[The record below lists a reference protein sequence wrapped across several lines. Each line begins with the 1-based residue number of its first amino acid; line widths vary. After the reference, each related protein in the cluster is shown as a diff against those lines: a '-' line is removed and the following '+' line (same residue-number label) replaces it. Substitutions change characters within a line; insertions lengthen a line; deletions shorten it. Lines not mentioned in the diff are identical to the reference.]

1 MRPRAL
7 RRRFLLALLVPVL
20 LLSLGTLGYVV
31 IEHWAFLDAL
41 YMTVITLTTVG
52 FLEVHPLSTAGRVFT
67 IVLLL
72 AGVFTLFYAAS
83 AIIQAIVSGEI
94 RGHLGRQRVER
105 KLTEIK
111 DHIIVCGFGRMGHLV
126 CSEFSALGIPF
137 VLVERDAALIEGFNL
152 PHGIVLH
159 GDATS
164 DEVLRKAGVARA
176 RSLVTVAA
184 SDADNLY
191 ITMSARLL
199 AEKLF
204 IVARAEDEEA
214 EKKLLRAGASRVVSP
229 YVIGGQRVA
238 QAVLRPTVMDFIE
251 LATRSE
257 HLELQIEE
265 TGIEAGSAL
274 DGAQV
279 KDSRIRQDLGII
291 IVAIKKPDGKMLF
304 NPAPEMALAGGDTL
318 ITLGRRDQLD
328 RLETLAER

>member
-1 MRPRAL
+1 MRPWGF
-7 RRRFLLALLVPVL
+7 RRRFLLVLLVPFL
-20 LLSLGTLGYVV
+20 LLASGTLGYMLM
-31 IEHWAFLDAL
+31 ERWAFLDAL

-52 FLEVHPLSTAGRVFT
+52 FLEVHPLSSVGRVFT

-83 AIIQAIVSGEI
+83 AIIQAIVSGEVG
-94 RGHLGRQRVER
+94 GHLGRQRMER
-105 KLTEIK
+105 RLAEIK

-126 CSEFSALGIPF
+126 CSEFSALGMPF
-137 VLVERDAALIEGFNL
+137 VVIDKDAALLGSLNL
-152 PHGIVLH
+152 PHGVALV

-164 DEVLRKAGVARA
+164 DESLKQAGVTRA
-176 RSLVTVAA
+176 RTLVTVAA

-199 AEKLF
+199 NDRLF

-238 QAVLRPTVMDFIE
+238 QAVLRPAVVDFIE
-251 LATRSE
+251 LATRSDY
-257 HLELQIEE
+257 LELQIEE
-265 TGIEAGSAL
+265 TEIAAGSAL
-274 DGAQV
+274 DGAFV

-291 IVAIKKPDGKMLF
+291 IVAIRRPDGKMLF
-304 NPAPEMALAGGDTL
+304 NPAPEVPMAGGDTL

-328 RLETLAER
+328 RLDDLAQA

>member
-1 MRPRAL
+1 
-7 RRRFLLALLVPVL
+7 
-20 LLSLGTLGYVV
+20 
-31 IEHWAFLDAL
+31 
-41 YMTVITLTTVG
+41 MTVITVTTVG
-52 FLEVHPLSTAGRVFT
+52 FLEVHPLSAAGRVFT

-72 AGVFTLFYAAS
+72 AGVFTLFWAAS
-83 AIIQAIVSGEI
+83 AIIQAIVSGEV

-105 KLTEIK
+105 KLAELK

-137 VLVERDAALIEGFNL
+137 VLVEREAALLEGFSL
-152 PHGIVLH
+152 PHGIVLQ

-176 RSLVTVAA
+176 RSLVTVTA

-204 IVARAEDEEA
+204 IVARAEDEDA
-214 EKKLLRAGASRVVSP
+214 ERKLLRAGASRVVSP

-238 QAVLRPTVMDFIE
+238 QAVLRPAVMDFIE

-265 TGIEAGSAL
+265 IEIEAGSPL

-291 IVAIKKPDGKMLF
+291 IVAIKKVDRKMLF
-304 NPAPEMALAGGDTL
+304 NPAPEVTIAAQDTL
-318 ITLGRRDQLD
+318 ITLGSRDQLD
-328 RLETLAER
+328 RLEALARK